1 METNNLSNRLICIQ
15 YPGRVENVDAAIRT
29 LGGINQISEVM
40 LHEDLYTDLSLHEFL
55 LPKTYFNV
63 T

>member
-40 LHEDLYTDLSLHEFL
+40 LHEDLSLHEFL